1 MNTIEIDNDLNIDS
15 FMNSPNS
22 MDYNLDYS
30 EDDTNYSFCSQNI
43 LQNKKI
49 SFGFFEQSNSNF
61 YEIFTY
67 ENQSITIKHEKY
79 FQISLDRLEKNT
91 KCIYNVVEN
100 YPALFKII
108 NLNNLNLKIEK
119 KNDIIISF
127 DYPPKFC
134 DEKEEIPSH
143 YLIENYNK
151 DNNLRC
157 FDCPFRNILI
167 KEVNERELL
176 EIKNKVF
183 FIHREKEKEIKN
195 LNIYNSN
202 IFFSNISKLKDTIN
216 KENNND
222 FYSNYITYVN
232 ISENLL
238 KNKYESV
245 ISIYENY
252 RNFFKN
258 KKFSSDKKKDKNSN
272 LFFIIK
278 HIYITP
284 SRIIIKKEIF
294 HQSSRFLRLY
304 YNNNNF
310 IKVEFK
316 SDNNT
321 QLLSTTDYKNFNKF
335 SKISL
340 IYDLIF
346 KQGIN
351 LCGIQYSF
359 FLNPT
364 NCMKSN
370 SIWLLEEKES
380 NLKKDY
386 YYNDL
391 GSNELFNNSNL
402 SFSKILSRFSQ
413 NFTSTIS
420 YNFPFE
426 YEIIADKKTP
436 DGKYIFND
444 GCGLISKELLI
455 DICNKLNKGNFS
467 SAIQIRFKGAK
478 GVLVVDEKI
487 KGKKILFSESMFK
500 FNCNNCND
508 LEICRFSKSS
518 PGFLNLQIIIL
529 LILSGIKKNVIYS
542 IAKKEV
548 LNYRNYHKLSQN
560 LSKDEMFNQ
569 ILKDIEKQNKI
580 LNVQKDYMS
589 KIAKSTYIYN
599 RLSSISKKYRFHM
612 KNCTFLIGVCDFNN
626 ILEENE
632 VFVQLYNENK
642 KKRKII
648 IGDIIITKNPCLSRF
663 DLHKVKAVYK
673 EEFKDLYYN
682 IIIFPSKGDIPI
694 PCKITGS
701 DLDGDIYWICWDKK
715 LINIETKD
723 YSNRFIQLKNEE
735 EIPEKLNL
743 RYHTG
748 KNGEKIRNIYIKI
761 NTIDYNKTRDINNK
775 NLPFNERC
783 LDFHKFFH
791 SNYKLHEI
799 NRCYLS
805 KINELLENNNNSKI
819 EFFDHEKLE
828 KFAFYHSIE
837 VDFQKTGETSDFIGE
852 NNSPFFLRKN
862 ELRKK
867 SNCLIKLKEIHD
879 EFLKNKNNN
888 NYDFYDYFIQC
899 SKEVDIYHNNKNL
912 TFFERQKKNKANFEK
927 SFIYKLYELVSLMNP
942 MKDSFIDS
950 IYLISEEYFY
960 DNKIFKEKK
969 FSQFNCKDLNLF
981 KEILIKVKNIVLN
994 YENEIKNIMIEN
1006 EISIEIELLYLTDL
1020 LEPKIPVFKNDIEDY
1035 RINLNFQ
1042 INYYIQNSI
1051 FKFNELKKNYQF
1063 LTKENIEDMI
1073 FIIIFW
1079 AMGNKIIINN
1089 IAINIDDIIKRNY
1102 IIKSKRNFIN
1112 DLVHQKNYD
1121 QMKYFFYEN
1130 IKSFTI
1136 YNFYCKNN

>member
-202 IFFSNISKLKDTIN
+202 IFFSNIAKLKDTIN
-216 KENNND
+216 EENNND

-359 FLNPT
+359 F
-364 NCMKSN
+364 
-370 SIWLLEEKES
+370 
-380 NLKKDY
+380 
-386 YYNDL
+386 
-391 GSNELFNNSNL
+391 
-402 SFSKILSRFSQ
+402 
-413 NFTSTIS
+413 
-420 YNFPFE
+420 
-426 YEIIADKKTP
+426 
-436 DGKYIFND
+436 
-444 GCGLISKELLI
+444 
-455 DICNKLNKGNFS
+455 
-467 SAIQIRFKGAK
+467 
-478 GVLVVDEKI
+478 
-487 KGKKILFSESMFK
+487 
-500 FNCNNCND
+500 
-508 LEICRFSKSS
+508 
-518 PGFLNLQIIIL
+518 
-529 LILSGIKKNVIYS
+529 
-542 IAKKEV
+542 
-548 LNYRNYHKLSQN
+548 
-560 LSKDEMFNQ
+560 
-569 ILKDIEKQNKI
+569 
-580 LNVQKDYMS
+580 
-589 KIAKSTYIYN
+589 
-599 RLSSISKKYRFHM
+599 
-612 KNCTFLIGVCDFNN
+612 
-626 ILEENE
+626 
-632 VFVQLYNENK
+632 
-642 KKRKII
+642 
-648 IGDIIITKNPCLSRF
+648 
-663 DLHKVKAVYK
+663 
-673 EEFKDLYYN
+673 
-682 IIIFPSKGDIPI
+682 
-694 PCKITGS
+694 
-701 DLDGDIYWICWDKK
+701 
-715 LINIETKD
+715 
-723 YSNRFIQLKNEE
+723 
-735 EIPEKLNL
+735 
-743 RYHTG
+743 
-748 KNGEKIRNIYIKI
+748 
-761 NTIDYNKTRDINNK
+761 
-775 NLPFNERC
+775 
-783 LDFHKFFH
+783 
-791 SNYKLHEI
+791 
-799 NRCYLS
+799 
-805 KINELLENNNNSKI
+805 
-819 EFFDHEKLE
+819 
-828 KFAFYHSIE
+828 
-837 VDFQKTGETSDFIGE
+837 
-852 NNSPFFLRKN
+852 
-862 ELRKK
+862 
-867 SNCLIKLKEIHD
+867 
-879 EFLKNKNNN
+879 
-888 NYDFYDYFIQC
+888 
-899 SKEVDIYHNNKNL
+899 
-912 TFFERQKKNKANFEK
+912 
-927 SFIYKLYELVSLMNP
+927 
-942 MKDSFIDS
+942 
-950 IYLISEEYFY
+950 
-960 DNKIFKEKK
+960 
-969 FSQFNCKDLNLF
+969 
-981 KEILIKVKNIVLN
+981 
-994 YENEIKNIMIEN
+994 
-1006 EISIEIELLYLTDL
+1006 
-1020 LEPKIPVFKNDIEDY
+1020 
-1035 RINLNFQ
+1035 
-1042 INYYIQNSI
+1042 
-1051 FKFNELKKNYQF
+1051 
-1063 LTKENIEDMI
+1063 
-1073 FIIIFW
+1073 
-1079 AMGNKIIINN
+1079 
-1089 IAINIDDIIKRNY
+1089 
-1102 IIKSKRNFIN
+1102 
-1112 DLVHQKNYD
+1112 
-1121 QMKYFFYEN
+1121 
-1130 IKSFTI
+1130 
-1136 YNFYCKNN
+1136 